1 MFENAVNGGQGSE
14 IMEKWSKIGKKQ
26 KKCQVSKKLEN
37 GEKC

>member
-14 IMEKWSKIGKKQ
+14 IMEKWSGIGKKQ

-37 GEKC
+37 SEKC